1 MRTANFL
8 DTIGVNTH
16 INWQDSGSAYANQ
29 ETIKEAIEYLGVGY
43 VRDGV
48 PYEGWTLPFYQEL
61 ANAGVKFNLLTMATA
76 FNETGSFETDLD
88 RISALAEI
96 SPGSVASIEGLNEIN
111 TWTVDYK
118 GQNTG
123 SNLAL
128 GREVQALLY
137 SQVQADAAL
146 ASIPVLNLT
155 VGGLTAQQASVMGDM
170 SELADYGT
178 WHTYFGNGD
187 QPLANITS
195 GIAAAR
201 LLNPADAVQI
211 TETNYYT
218 AVDSMEW
225 GGGGVTEE
233 VQAKFD
239 LNLLLDAA
247 KGGVARTYLYE
258 LLDNGLSPTTTIEG
272 SLGLFHSD
280 GTPKQAATAIHNLG
294 VILEDSAANASSFT
308 TSALDV
314 SVDGLSDT
322 GRTLLMQKADG
333 SYSLAI
339 WAEPDIWNE
348 QSRTAISAP
357 TQSVTITL
365 GTAAGTI
372 TVYDPLTGTSA
383 IASAKDADSI
393 TVEVTDHPLIIDIAG
408 PSTAPVAE
416 SPAEEEPPVAQPP
429 ATQPPVVDAGG
440 TVIGTGSDTLVLKIS
455 QDAWQG
461 DAQYTVSVD
470 GEQLGGTLTARA
482 LSGSGESDTVTL
494 QGDWGLGGHE
504 VSVSFINDAW
514 GGSSSTDRD
523 LHVDS
528 VTYNGVAAG
537 RATTLYGNGAAH
549 FTVKDATGPDAA
561 GSDATI
567 GSGTDSIVLKIA
579 QDAYD
584 GDAQYVILVDGEQVG
599 GTLTAGASHALGEHD
614 TLTVKG
620 SWAAGDHRLSVKF
633 LNDAYDGTPETD
645 RNLYVEG
652 ITYDGKAVAGGTATL
667 LGAGTV
673 NFTLTD
679 LTAPADSWVL

>member
-1 MRTANFL
+1 
-8 DTIGVNTH
+8 
-16 INWQDSGSAYANQ
+16 
-29 ETIKEAIEYLGVGY
+29 
-43 VRDGV
+43 
-48 PYEGWTLPFYQEL
+48 
-61 ANAGVKFNLLTMATA
+61 
-76 FNETGSFETDLD
+76 
-88 RISALAEI
+88 
-96 SPGSVASIEGLNEIN
+96 
-111 TWTVDYK
+111 
-118 GQNTG
+118 
-123 SNLAL
+123 
-128 GREVQALLY
+128 
-137 SQVQADAAL
+137 
-146 ASIPVLNLT
+146 
-155 VGGLTAQQASVMGDM
+155 
-170 SELADYGT
+170 
-178 WHTYFGNGD
+178 
-187 QPLANITS
+187 
-195 GIAAAR
+195 
-201 LLNPADAVQI
+201 
-211 TETNYYT
+211 
-218 AVDSMEW
+218 MEW

-633 LNDAYDGTPETD
+633 LNDAYDGTP
-645 RNLYVEG
+645 RP
-652 ITYDGKAVAGGTATL
+652 TATSTSKASPTTARRWPAAPRRCWVRAPSTSPSPTSPHRRI
-667 LGAGTV
+667 AGCCDGHGPV
-673 NFTLTD
+673 HRPVQARARGPA
-679 LTAPADSWVL
+679 LTAPGRAEAGIAGTRAGAPGLPLRAIRGHAARQETARRETHGRKQYQDRGRHPAGCPPGQAEGRRPRRRRPGQ